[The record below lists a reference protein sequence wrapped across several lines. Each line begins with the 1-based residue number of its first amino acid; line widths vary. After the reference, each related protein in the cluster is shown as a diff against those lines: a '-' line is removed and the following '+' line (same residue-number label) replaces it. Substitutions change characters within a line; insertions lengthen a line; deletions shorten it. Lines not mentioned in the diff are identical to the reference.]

1 MDLAVGGGMRR
12 SASHTSLS
20 ESDDFDLSRLLNK
33 PRINVERQ
41 RSFDDRSL
49 SDVSHSGGYGGRG
62 GFDGMYSPG
71 GGLRSL
77 LGTPASS
84 ALHSF
89 DPHPIVGDAWEAL
102 RRSLVFFRGQ
112 PLGTIG
118 AFDHASEEVLNY
130 DQVCALTEL
139 SLYAHIT
146 LSSSDLAEHERGGG
160 RCSSGIS
167 CPARWRS

>member
-1 MDLAVGGGMRR
+1 MDFGAPGGMRR
-12 SASHTSLS
+12 SASHNSLS
-20 ESDDFDLSRLLNK
+20 GSDDFDLTHLLNK

-49 SDVSHSGGYGGRG
+49 SDVSYSGHARGGAGGG

-77 LGTPASS
+77 VGTPASS

-89 DPHPIVGDAWEAL
+89 EPHPIVGDAWEAL

-112 PLGTIG
+112 PLGTI
-118 AFDHASEEVLNY
+118 AAYDHASEEVLNY
-130 DQVCALTEL
+130 DQVHTHCSDSRIL
-139 SLYAHIT
+139 ST
-146 LSSSDLAEHERGGG
+146 N
-160 RCSSGIS
+160 
-167 CPARWRS
+167 

>member
-1 MDLAVGGGMRR
+1 VAEPAGRKFGETQGEEEEARDDARTYAMELAVGGGMRR

-20 ESDDFDLSRLLNK
+20 ESDDFELTRLLSK

-49 SDVSHSGGYGGRG
+49 SDVSHSGGYGRG

-77 LGTPASS
+77 VGTPASS

-89 DPHPIVGDAWEAL
+89 EPHPIVGDAWEAL

-112 PLGTIG
+112 PLGTV
-118 AFDHASEEVLNY
+118 AAVDHASEEVLNY
-130 DQVCALTEL
+130 DQVGCHSILIL
-139 SLYAHIT
+139 
-146 LSSSDLAEHERGGG
+146 
-160 RCSSGIS
+160 
-167 CPARWRS
+167 

>member
-1 MDLAVGGGMRR
+1 MELAVGGGMRR

-20 ESDDFDLSRLLNK
+20 ESDDFELTRLLSK

-49 SDVSHSGGYGGRG
+49 SDVSHSGGYGRG
-62 GFDGMYSPG
+62 GAFDGMYSPG

-77 LGTPASS
+77 VGTPASS

-89 DPHPIVGDAWEAL
+89 EPHPIVGDAWEAL

-112 PLGTIG
+112 PLGTV
-118 AFDHASEEVLNY
+118 AAVDHASEEVLNY
-130 DQVCALTEL
+130 DQVGC
-139 SLYAHIT
+139 HCPF
-146 LSSSDLAEHERGGG
+146 
-160 RCSSGIS
+160 CSYTNCKLLFS
-167 CPARWRS
+167 

>member
-1 MDLAVGGGMRR
+1 MELGAAGMRR
-12 SASHTSLS
+12 SASHNSLS
-20 ESDDFDLSRLLNK
+20 GSDDFDLTHLLNK

-49 SDVSHSGGYGGRG
+49 SDVSYSGGGHASRA
-62 GFDGMYSPG
+62 FDGMYSPG

-77 LGTPASS
+77 VGTPASS

-89 DPHPIVGDAWEAL
+89 EPHPIVGDAWEAL

-118 AFDHASEEVLNY
+118 AYDHASEEVLNY
-130 DQVCALTEL
+130 DQVPYLNQ
-139 SLYAHIT
+139 SMDIF
-146 LSSSDLAEHERGGG
+146 
-160 RCSSGIS
+160 
-167 CPARWRS
+167 

>member
-1 MDLAVGGGMRR
+1 MELAVGGGMRR

-20 ESDDFDLSRLLNK
+20 ESDDFDLSRLFNK

-41 RSFDDRSL
+41 RSFDDLSL
-49 SDVSHSGGYGGRG
+49 SDVSHSGGYGRG
-62 GFDGMYSPG
+62 GAFDGMYSPG

-77 LGTPASS
+77 VGTPASS

-112 PLGTIG
+112 PLGTIA

-130 DQVCALTEL
+130 DQVCSPLTHCHCFKFL
-139 SLYAHIT
+139 CSRACSLYAYYSVLIRFG
-146 LSSSDLAEHERGGG
+146 RGT
-160 RCSSGIS
+160 
-167 CPARWRS
+167 